1 MIYVITIMAALIALL
16 FFEFLT
22 CRRTISRFMKI
33 KRRIARLTGVDEK
46 AEVISV
52 YDALRKLIRDKDAHI
67 EMLTGKVEYMRNVLD
82 NMNEAFLIVD
92 ENGKIEYINNA
103 VKKIVDTSG
112 IIGKKLT
119 DVLNN
124 FFIGDLYEEL
134 METKAPQHSEITFF
148 GTRREYF
155 DCEMIPVSHAGVN
168 HVIIILRDITK
179 EKQLEA
185 IRREF
190 VSDVSHELRT
200 PLTSIHGYAETLLD
214 HDLNDKETVQH
225 FLSIIEKES
234 ARMTRLI
241 NDLLDVEK
249 LESGDAQFAVTDVEL
264 SEVGRYVLKIIGNL
278 AKELGIKVMN
288 DFEEGV
294 FVEGDFDRLVQL
306 TLNLVDNA
314 VKYTAVKE
322 HGPKEVWLRI
332 YALANFAFIE
342 VEDTGVGIPDEAQ
355 KRIFERFFR
364 VDKARSRKMG
374 GTGLGLAIVKF
385 IADKLNATVELES
398 EYGSGTT
405 FRVKIPLK
413 KVIK

>member
-1 MIYVITIMAALIALL
+1 MLYAITIMAALLALL
-16 FFEFLT
+16 FFRFLA
-22 CRRTISRFMKI
+22 CRKALTRFVKI
-33 KRRIARLTGVDEK
+33 KHRIAQLTGLDER
-46 AEVISV
+46 AEIISI
-52 YDALRKLIRDKDAHI
+52 YDALRKLINDKDKNI
-67 EMLTGKVEYMRNVLD
+67 EMLTWKVKYMQNVLD
-82 NMNEAFLIVD
+82 NMTEAFFIID

-103 VKKIVDTSG
+103 VKKITGTSD

-124 FFIGDLYEEL
+124 FFINDLYEE
-134 METKAPQHSEITFF
+134 MIETKQPQHSEITLF
-148 GTRREYF
+148 GAYREYF
-155 DCEMIPVSHAGVN
+155 VCEMIPVSHAGVN
-168 HVIIILRDITK
+168 HALVILRNITN

-214 HDLNDKETVQH
+214 HDLSDKETVRH
-225 FLSIIEKES
+225 FLNIIEKES

-249 LESGDAQFAVTDVEL
+249 LESGDAKFAITDVEL
-264 SEVGRYVLKIIGNL
+264 TEVGRYVLKIIGPL
-278 AKELGIKVMN
+278 ADELGVKVM
-288 DFEEGV
+288 DDIEEGI

-342 VEDTGVGIPDEAQ
+342 VEDTGVGIPEEAQ

-385 IADKLNATVELES
+385 IADKLNGKVELES